1 MVLAQI
7 SLNDFR
13 NHAATRID
21 AGPGMVV
28 LAGPNGSG
36 KTNILEAVSLLAPG
50 RGLRGAAL
58 DTMVRQGAGRGIVS
72 AEACPPGD
80 AGSAPVTLGTAIEAG
95 SARRKV
101 RINGADASATALG
114 EWLSLL
120 WLTPAMDRLFV
131 ESASGRRRFLDRMT
145 LALDPSH
152 SRHASRYEAAMRARN
167 RLLADDRP
175 ADGAWLAALEEQM
188 AQHGAAVDAARHR
201 LTAALAAA
209 LEKSAPA
216 DGFPRPAIMLVD
228 GDGALARQWDAAA
241 LADALRAGR
250 AVDLRAG
257 RTLTGPHRTDL
268 SVIHADQGQA
278 AALCS
283 TGEQKALLLS
293 IIIGHGELIADARG
307 ARPILLLDEVAA
319 HLDPA
324 RRAALFDRLAAGG
337 GQVWMTGTEMAL
349 FDAVPVGA
357 TRISVQ
363 AGKVATVTA
372 NPPA

>member
-7 SLNDFR
+7 SLTDFR

-28 LAGPNGSG
+28 LSGPNGSG

-58 DTMVRQGAGRGIVS
+58 DTMVRQGADRGVVS
-72 AEACPPGD
+72 AEACPPGQ
-80 AGSAPVTLGTAIEAG
+80 AQSAPVALGTAIEAG

-145 LALDPSH
+145 LALEPSH
-152 SRHASRYEAAMRARN
+152 GRHASRYEAAMRARN

-201 LTAALAAA
+201 LAAALAAV

-216 DGFPRPAIMLVD
+216 DG
-228 GDGALARQWDAAA
+228 
-241 LADALRAGR
+241 
-250 AVDLRAG
+250 
-257 RTLTGPHRTDL
+257 
-268 SVIHADQGQA
+268 
-278 AALCS
+278 
-283 TGEQKALLLS
+283 
-293 IIIGHGELIADARG
+293 
-307 ARPILLLDEVAA
+307 
-319 HLDPA
+319 
-324 RRAALFDRLAAGG
+324 
-337 GQVWMTGTEMAL
+337 
-349 FDAVPVGA
+349 
-357 TRISVQ
+357 
-363 AGKVATVTA
+363 
-372 NPPA
+372 